1 MRPSLILSLFI
12 FLIFNGYGVAVQIK
26 DTISKSD
33 SGEIASIFNLG
44 TFFSSPLPIH
54 LAQFITIAI
63 FLSVVFIISQSYFSH
78 VFASRI
84 KRHIHNLLLAKVVW
98 LCIANSVV
106 FILNAAYFQHSNHLT
121 SVFRIW
127 PENHLNII
135 VCWLI
140 LLLPVFYYAW
150 KTIKTKTTQVSLG
163 SILVLCVAF
172 YTTSE
177 PKFSSTEIK
186 TDKPNIIVIG
196 IDSLRSDLFQSQMP
210 FLTSQLKQSTLFE
223 STITPLGRTFPAWNT
238 ILSGLYPIHHGARIN
253 LIGNENLIPNNQYLP
268 SMLKDHGY
276 RSIFAID
283 ETRFANIGQHQGFQQ
298 TITPR
303 MGASDFLISNI
314 ADFPLINLL
323 SLSPISRW
331 LLPEIYANRGAA
343 KTYRSD
349 AFSNIIERDLPIAD
363 QPTFL
368 SVHFCLAHW
377 PYYFSTPLKPSTNY
391 PEPYY
396 PTNLRAVDQQLIS
409 LFMALDEKGYL
420 ENSRIVFLSDHGE
433 AWTHESPVFTE
444 TNTQEIYRLKEYGH
458 GSSLTSNSNQVLLA
472 FKNFNPALTKNTQ
485 KLASL
490 ADVTPTILSE
500 LNLSTDFNF
509 DGLDLTSSDMPN
521 ERFIP
526 VETGT
531 ILKVDETNKLNI
543 NNIVK
548 DFLNRYQLNETGLLS
563 IKPEKI
569 EDGLKAKG
577 YGLRNRDLILQR
589 GEGNKLNLFNKI
601 NSTYTAYEN
610 LKSLKDHHPNWGKH
624 WCLYYKSEDPQC
636 N

>member
-1 MRPSLILSLFI
+1 MRPSIVLSLLI
-12 FLIFNGYGVAVQIK
+12 FLIFNGYGVAVQVI
-26 DTISKSD
+26 DTINKSD
-33 SGEIASIFNLG
+33 SGEIASIFNLS

-54 LAQFITIAI
+54 LTQFVILAFFISI
-63 FLSVVFIISQSYFSH
+63 VFIISQGYFAN
-78 VFASRI
+78 VFANRI
-84 KRHIHNLLLAKVVW
+84 KNHIHNRLIAKITW
-98 LCIANSVV
+98 LVIANSGLL
-106 FILNAAYFQHSNHLT
+106 ILNAAYFQHSNHLT
-121 SVFRIW
+121 SVFRVW
-127 PENHLNII
+127 PENHLNIMM
-135 VCWLI
+135 CWLI
-140 LLLPVFYYAW
+140 VLLPILYYAGN
-150 KTIKTKTTQVSLG
+150 TIKVRTTQVTLLCT
-163 SILVLCVAF
+163 LVLYASF
-172 YTTSE
+172 YITSE
-177 PKFSSTEIK
+177 PKFSPTEIK
-186 TDKPNIIVIG
+186 TNKPNIIVIG

-210 FLTSQLKQSTLFE
+210 FLTSQLRQSTLFKH
-223 STITPLGRTFPAWNT
+223 TITPLGRTFPAWNT
-238 ILSGLYPIHHGARIN
+238 ILSGLYPVHHGARIN
-253 LIGNENLIPNNQYLP
+253 LIGNENLVPTNQYLP
-268 SMLKDHGY
+268 SILEDQGY

-283 ETRFANIGQHQGFQQ
+283 ETRFANIGKHQGFQQ

-343 KTYRSD
+343 KTYRSQ

-377 PYYFSTPLKPSTNY
+377 PYYFSTPLKPSKNY

-396 PTNLRAVDQQLIS
+396 PTNLKAVDQQLVS
-409 LFMALDEKGYL
+409 LFTALDEKGYL
-420 ENSRIVFLSDHGE
+420 NNSRIVFLSDHGE
-433 AWTHESPVFTE
+433 AWTHESPAFTE

-472 FKNFNPALTKNTQ
+472 FKNFNSALTNNTQ

-500 LNLSTDFNF
+500 LNLSTNLTF
-509 DGLDLTSSDMPN
+509 DGLNLDSPNMPN

-531 ILKVDETNKLNI
+531 ILKVDDTNKLNI
-543 NNIVK
+543 NTIVK

-589 GEGNKLNLFNKI
+589 GEVNKLNLFNKI

-610 LKSLKDHHPNWGKH
+610 LKSLKNHHPNWANH
-624 WCLYYKSEDPQC
+624 WCLYYKGEDTQC